1 MFNNFQHGSHLWLVR
16 VEAESFLS
24 DGRPVYRTIPGSLTH
39 SSLAVSHDHQ
49 FSNKV
54 FWGICVTLKQK
65 DIRVKY
71 THRSLLCLTI
81 MPVMGKHPCVCTYDQ
96 LCVLTVSKSWVSLF
110 LFSHRSVH
118 PGQERMLHISPQIGS
133 QHLSTSRLQSHI
145 SLDTYFFFFLQMSRI
160 KCTSQLWG
168 PVSQTQMTGKV
179 LLLTPVLVSWGP
191 ALIHFCLWALA
202 RNHADKSMGCPLIG
216 QMFFSTGACRVGKNS
231 KLAGLTCQPI
241 FLSLGNSVKVA
252 KYLEFRTQV
261 NTSFNTR

>member
-145 SLDTYFFFFLQMSRI
+145 SLDTYFFFFFFTDEQNQVHISALGP
-160 KCTSQLWG
+160 SQPNTDDRQG
-168 PVSQTQMTGKV
+168 
-179 LLLTPVLVSWGP
+179 
-191 ALIHFCLWALA
+191 ALA
-202 RNHADKSMGCPLIG
+202 DSCVGIMGTSSDPFL
-216 QMFFSTGACRVGKNS
+216 SVG
-231 KLAGLTCQPI
+231 TCQE
-241 FLSLGNSVKVA
+241 LC
-252 KYLEFRTQV
+252 RQV
-261 NTSFNTR
+261 NGMSIDRPNVFLDRSMQSGQELQTSWSDLSANFSLPWQQCKSGKIFRVQNTS

>member
-1 MFNNFQHGSHLWLVR
+1 MPYYHACHGKT
-16 VEAESFLS
+16 
-24 DGRPVYRTIPGSLTH
+24 P
-39 SSLAVSHDHQ
+39 
-49 FSNKV
+49 
-54 FWGICVTLKQK
+54 
-65 DIRVKY
+65 
-71 THRSLLCLTI
+71 LCLYLWPTVCI
-81 MPVMGKHPCVCTYDQ
+81 DSVQVLGLPLFVFSPLSASWTGKDASYQPTDRITASLYIQTLVTHF
-96 LCVLTVSKSWVSLF
+96 SWYIF
-110 LFSHRSVH
+110 
-118 PGQERMLHISPQIGS
+118 
-133 QHLSTSRLQSHI
+133 
-145 SLDTYFFFFLQMSRI
+145 FFFFLQMSRI

-179 LLLTPVLVSWGP
+179 LLPTPVLVSWGP

-202 RNHADKSMGCPLIG
+202 RNYADKPMGCPLIG